1 MAKAKATRKPKKRK
15 RGGVGQE
22 IFEQVEK
29 LVAELK
35 IPRLQAFKRL
45 SEKTGRRVGTVAA
58 NYYRLARKSGV
69 PLRKRR
75 GAGRRKGRGVSATR
89 QVTTSIKRALD
100 ALQEIGTV
108 LRKQE
113 AEIARMAKQY
123 DSIKAIRRLIG
134 RD

>member
-1 MAKAKATRKPKKRK
+1 MAKAARKPRKRK

-22 IFEQVEK
+22 IFNQVEK
-29 LVAELK
+29 MVAELK

-75 GAGRRKGRGVSATR
+75 GRGAGRKGRRAAATR
-89 QVTTSIKRALD
+89 PMATSIKRALD
-100 ALQEIGTV
+100 ALQEVGAM

-113 AEIARMAKQY
+113 AEIVRMAKQY

-134 RD
+134 RG

>member
-1 MAKAKATRKPKKRK
+1 MAKAARKPRKRK

-22 IFEQVEK
+22 IFDQVEK

-58 NYYRLARKSGV
+58 NYYRLARVRGG

-75 GAGRRKGRGVSATR
+75 GKGGRKARGVAAMRPAS
-89 QVTTSIKRALD
+89 TSIKRALD
-100 ALQEIGTV
+100 ALQEIGAM

-123 DSIKAIRRLIG
+123 DSINAIRRLIG
-134 RD
+134 KG

>member
-1 MAKAKATRKPKKRK
+1 MAKAARKPRKRK

-22 IFEQVEK
+22 IFDQVEK

-58 NYYRLARKSGV
+58 NYYRLARVRGV

-75 GAGRRKGRGVSATR
+75 GKGGRRARGVAAMRPAS
-89 QVTTSIKRALD
+89 TSIKRALD
-100 ALQEIGTV
+100 ALQEIGAM

-123 DSIKAIRRLIG
+123 DSINAIRRLIG
-134 RD
+134 KG

>member
-1 MAKAKATRKPKKRK
+1 MAKAARKPRKRK

-22 IFEQVEK
+22 IFDQVEK

-58 NYYRLARKSGV
+58 NYYRLARVRGV

-75 GAGRRKGRGVSATR
+75 GKGGRKARGVAAMRPAS
-89 QVTTSIKRALD
+89 TSIKRALD
-100 ALQEIGTV
+100 ALQEIGAM

-123 DSIKAIRRLIG
+123 DSINAIRRLIG
-134 RD
+134 KG